1 MTFNLNNINY
11 SSFIS
16 ILFYLIPFSLGL
28 GPAIPDILLSVIAL
42 SFFFF
47 IIINKNWEILK
58 NKFTFF
64 FLCFWIIIVINSF
77 FSENLSISLR
87 VSFFY
92 IRYLFFSLAVYHL
105 INNNKKFLFN
115 TFYSISFSFYLVFF
129 FGYFQLITGFN
140 ILTDDLNKLIL
151 DGSKT
156 IPQRISGL
164 FGDELVLGGYL
175 VRLFFL
181 YSAIYLF
188 LQKKNFTC
196 NFIFLINFVLF
207 FPLVLYAGERS
218 AVILLFIFLILCFLL
233 LKNFNKIKLAAVIF
247 ILTFCVIIFSI
258 DKNLRF
264 RIFEQ
269 TLFHQIKP
277 RPQENIENKIFFL
290 SEQHEAHI
298 NLAIEI
304 FKDNYIFGA
313 GAKSFSYLCHHYD
326 KKLSEN
332 LRLKVKGCS
341 THPHN
346 TYFQILSETGMVGFL
361 LLIFLIY
368 YLIKRILY
376 LRQIKISKY
385 FSVEKYNFSI
395 TLIIIFLSFL
405 FPIMPTGNFFGN
417 WLSIAYYLPV
427 GFFLYSINFV
437 KKK

>member
-1 MTFNLNNINY
+1 MTFNFNNINY
-11 SSFIS
+11 LSFIS

-28 GPAIPDILLSVIAL
+28 GPAIPDILLSIVAL
-42 SFFFF
+42 SFLFF
-47 IIINKNWEILK
+47 IIINKNWEILN
-58 NKFTFF
+58 NKFTFL

-92 IRYLFFSLAVYHL
+92 IRYLFFSLAVYYL

-129 FGYFQLITGFN
+129 FGYFQLITGYN
-140 ILTDDLNKLIL
+140 ILTDDLNKLML
-151 DGSKT
+151 DGFRP

-164 FGDELVLGGYL
+164 FGDELILGGYL
-175 VRLFFL
+175 ARLFFL
-181 YSAIYLF
+181 YFAIYLF
-188 LQKKNFTC
+188 QKKNFTC

-207 FPLVLYAGERS
+207 FPLVLYSGERS
-218 AVILLFIFLILCFLL
+218 ALVLLFIFLILCFFL
-233 LKNFNKIKLAAVIF
+233 LKNFNKIKLLAVIF
-247 ILTFCVIIFSI
+247 ILAFCVIIFSI
-258 DKNLRF
+258 DKKLRF

-277 RPQENIENKIFFL
+277 DPSENINNKIFFL
-290 SEQHEAHI
+290 SEQHEAHFI
-298 NLAIEI
+298 AAIRI
-304 FKDNYIFGA
+304 FKDNYIFGGGVKA
-313 GAKSFSYLCHHYD
+313 FSYLCHNKKYD
-326 KKLSEN
+326 VN
-332 LRLKVKGCS
+332 LRITGCS

-361 LLIFLIY
+361 FLIFLIY

-376 LRQIKISKY
+376 LRRMKISKY
-385 FSVEKYNFSI
+385 FSVEKYNFSV

-417 WLSIAYYLPV
+417 WLSVAYYLPV
-427 GFFLYSINFV
+427 GFFLYSINFL

>member
-1 MTFNLNNINY
+1 MSFNLTNIKYLNI
-11 SSFIS
+11 IS

-28 GPAIPDILLSVIAL
+28 GSAVPDILLSIIAL

-47 IIINKNWEILK
+47 IIKNKKWEILK

-77 FSENLSISLR
+77 FSVNTITSLR
-87 VSFFY
+87 ISFFY
-92 IRYLFFSLAVYHL
+92 IRYLFFSLAVYYL
-105 INNNKKFLFN
+105 INNNKKFLFK
-115 TFYSISFSFYLVFF
+115 TFYSISFSLYLVFF
-129 FGYFQLITGFN
+129 FAYFQLITGYN
-140 ILTDDLNKLIL
+140 ILTDDLNKLML
-151 DGSKT
+151 DGPKQ

-181 YSAIYLF
+181 YFAIYLF
-188 LQKKNFTC
+188 QKKNFVR
-196 NFIFLINFVLF
+196 NFIFFINFILF

-218 AVILLFIFLILCFLL
+218 AVILLFIFLILCFLV
-233 LKNFNKIKLAAVIF
+233 LKNFNKIKLLAVIF
-247 ILTFCVIIFSI
+247 ILSFNIIIFSV
-258 DKNLRF
+258 DKDLRF

-269 TLFHQIKP
+269 TLFHQINP
-277 RPQENIENKIFFL
+277 RPSENIDNKIFFL
-290 SEQHEAHI
+290 SEQHEAHFI
-298 NLAIEI
+298 LAIEI

-313 GAKSFSYLCHHYD
+313 GAKAFSYLCYNYD
-326 KKLSEN
+326 KKLIVN
-332 LRLKVKGCS
+332 LKIKGCS

-361 LLIFLIY
+361 FLIFLIY

-376 LRQIKISKY
+376 LRQMKISKY
-385 FSVEKYNFSI
+385 FSIEKYNFSA

-405 FPIMPTGNFFGN
+405 FPIMPTGNFFSN

-427 GFFLYSINFV
+427 GFFLYSINFE